1 MIARDNY
8 GHFISADCNLST
20 PIGRLLS
27 DLGYINEINLRE
39 QQPHKGLVIVSQCRE
54 IKIFNLIWQ
63 DQFYDLITEDD
74 LYIAMNEL

>member
-1 MIARDNY
+1 MITDLSFHHHVKLPEDTFLSRMIARDNY

-54 IKIFNLIWQ
+54 IKIFNLI
-63 DQFYDLITEDD
+63 
-74 LYIAMNEL
+74 